1 MSNTNQKVP
10 FHQLK
15 NVLIR
20 FSLQVVNA
28 HVGNL
33 LIDLRSCLASIALFS
48 RLKDLYLFTHST
60 KYLITTL
67 DIELQ
72 VLSAPYLQST
82 PAANLQ
88 VRIKWLNSLDFVVK
102 FESVLHSSGYSG
114 KCCEFFVATENR
126 GQRKCFSCSTEN

>member
-1 MSNTNQKVP
+1 MVLYVLWSILTEVNKLILKLRDQYLAFWSNTNQKVP

-88 VRIKWLNSLDFVVK
+88 VRIK
-102 FESVLHSSGYSG
+102 
-114 KCCEFFVATENR
+114 
-126 GQRKCFSCSTEN
+126 